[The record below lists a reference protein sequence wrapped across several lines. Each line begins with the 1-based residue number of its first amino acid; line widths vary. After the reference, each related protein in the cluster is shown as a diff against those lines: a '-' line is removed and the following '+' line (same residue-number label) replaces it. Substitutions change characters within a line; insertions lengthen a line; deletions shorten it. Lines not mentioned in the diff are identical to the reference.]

1 MSAPRGLA
9 PVRTVLGSGAVLT
22 AKAAHAIPAVTIHAA
37 IQAGSVF
44 DPPVH
49 AGLANLV
56 AQTMDRG
63 TATRTSDEIAIDLD
77 NRGASLKV
85 GLNRHI
91 ISVSCT
97 CLTEDFADML
107 ALVGDVVMNPSFPPD
122 QVALRRGEIITGIRQ
137 DEDNPAAMAGE
148 ALLRLL
154 YPGHPY
160 AQRPA
165 GSVESIETMP
175 PAALRGFHETLF
187 APASL
192 SVVIVGDVAEAQAIE
207 AATRVFGGWDVAAP
221 HAMPLPPVAPATTR
235 QRLVLPMMNKSQ
247 ADIAYGFATIL
258 RSDPAYY
265 AYYLLNTIL
274 GQYSMGGRLG
284 DRIRER
290 EGMAYYCFSSLDA
303 NVVPGPLVV
312 RAGVNPTNVD
322 KAVLA
327 IDEELHRMA
336 ADGPTAKELDES
348 KRYVIGAMPRTL
360 ETNAGIATFLQTSEF
375 FCLGTDHDLELP
387 ALLHSVTLE
396 QVHAAAA
403 ATLVPER
410 AAVVIAGPYDD
421 RG

>member
-1 MSAPRGLA
+1 M
-9 PVRTVLGSGAVLT
+9 
-22 AKAAHAIPAVTIHAA
+22 
-37 IQAGSVF
+37 
-44 DPPVH
+44 
-49 AGLANLV
+49 
-56 AQTMDRG
+56 
-63 TATRTSDEIAIDLD
+63 
-77 NRGASLKV
+77 
-85 GLNRHI
+85 
-91 ISVSCT
+91 
-97 CLTEDFADML
+97 
-107 ALVGDVVMNPSFPPD
+107 
-122 QVALRRGEIITGIRQ
+122 
-137 DEDNPAAMAGE
+137 
-148 ALLRLL
+148 
-154 YPGHPY
+154 
-160 AQRPA
+160 
-165 GSVESIETMP
+165 
-175 PAALRGFHETLF
+175 
-187 APASL
+187 
-192 SVVIVGDVAEAQAIE
+192 
-207 AATRVFGGWDVAAP
+207 
-221 HAMPLPPVAPATTR
+221 
-235 QRLVLPMMNKSQ
+235 
-247 ADIAYGFATIL
+247 L

-327 IDEELHRMA
+327 IDEELRRMA